1 MRVVLASVV
10 ATALATPAFAQEDEY
25 VPPAHSLTED
35 EGTCDEVDSEV
46 TATGERRVKAS
57 VVRGALTVSFEP
69 ESWMEPGWA
78 WRVETKAM
86 LAGQRVD
93 HVSEPHSIEAREMT
107 EVLPAGVL
115 GLHEKADVERYWA
128 INLHV
133 TVTTIDPQGLTR
145 SDYTSEPLYL
155 ATDTNSGMLVG
166 FNSLREHEAYT
177 ATLIPDEIQAARDE
191 ILARSGLDPAGVKW
205 APMSASAPAAVIE
218 PLMSVRDEPEPPE
231 GGPVPLPNTSEAID
245 Q

>member
-1 MRVVLASVV
+1 M
-10 ATALATPAFAQEDEY
+10 PAFAQEDEY
-25 VPPAHSLTED
+25 VPPDHLLTED
-35 EGTCDEVDSEV
+35 ESTCDAVDSEI

-57 VVRGALTVSFEP
+57 VMSGTLTVSFES
-69 ESWMEPGWA
+69 ESWMESGWS

-86 LAGQRVD
+86 LAGRRID
-93 HVSEPHSIEAREMT
+93 HVSARHSIQARVMAQA
-107 EVLPAGVL
+107 LPAGVM
-115 GLHEKADVERYWA
+115 GLHEKTGVESYWP

-155 ATDTNSGMLVG
+155 AADTNSGKLVG
-166 FNSLREHEAYT
+166 FDSLAEYEAFT
-177 ATLIPDEIQAARDE
+177 ATLIPGEVRAARDE
-191 ILARSGLDPAGVKW
+191 ILAMSGLDAARVRW

-218 PLMSVRDEPEPPE
+218 PLMSVRDEPEPPK
-231 GGPVPLPNTSEAID
+231 GGPVPLRNTSEAID